1 MFIVYSTGCPQ
12 CKVLISKLKEKTIP
26 YKVISDI
33 DVMLEKGIQSV
44 PVIEYEGKLY
54 PFIEALK
61 LIKEW

>member
-12 CKVLISKLKEKTIP
+12 CKVLISKLKEKKIP
-26 YKVISDI
+26 HEIISDI

-54 PFIEALK
+54 PFVEALK

>member
-12 CKVLISKLKEKTIP
+12 CKVLIAKLKEKTIP
-26 YKVISDI
+26 YEVVSDI
-33 DVMLEKGIQSV
+33 DVMIEKGIQSV
-44 PVIEYEGKLY
+44 PVIEYQEKLY